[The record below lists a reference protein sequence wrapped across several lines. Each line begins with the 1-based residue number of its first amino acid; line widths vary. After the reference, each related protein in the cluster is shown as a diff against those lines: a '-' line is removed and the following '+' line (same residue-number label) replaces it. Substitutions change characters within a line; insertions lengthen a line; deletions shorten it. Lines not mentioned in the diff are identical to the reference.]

1 MTLPKKSYDVCDDC
15 LMPAY
20 DFLSRT
26 MRGEDSGNYDRQAEV
41 MVKVGDTMEDHMCIT
56 IETEDSKCDC
66 ACRNR

>member
-1 MTLPKKSYDVCDDC
+1 MTLQKKSYDVCDDC

-26 MRGEDSGNYDRQAEV
+26 MRGEDSGNYERQAEV

-66 ACRNR
+66 ACRK